1 MMPHDLL
8 DEGESEADAG
18 IAFPVAL
25 GAEEGLEDALSIA
38 LGDAVSSVQHV

>member
-8 DEGESEADAG
+8 DERESEADSR

-25 GAEEGLEDALSIA
+25 GTEEGLEDALSIA
-38 LGDAVSSVQHV
+38 LGDAVSSVEHV